1 MSIALNG
8 SLTLAHARAVKR
20 IDIMEPQAPDIAQ
33 HWSAR
38 ETAHITDKP
47 KREED
52 ARSEEAELEQL
63 ADRVNAA
70 RSIY

>member
-1 MSIALNG
+1 
-8 SLTLAHARAVKR
+8 
-20 IDIMEPQAPDIAQ
+20 MEPQAPDIAQ

-52 ARSEEAELEQL
+52 VRSEEAELEQL
-63 ADRVNAA
+63 ADRVSAA